1 MRRPHLVPLLVLP
14 LLVAGCASDT
24 PTAAS
29 EPETAS
35 PAPSTVAATEDGRY
49 EGDIRDYGEIAS
61 EQERSVTE
69 WRAEWEKNNCF
80 SQVGR
85 NPLCMA
91 NVISAGFVSQ
101 TVSLSFEGAQK
112 PGVPADI
119 GDVPEEGEWLAATT
133 IEKADEAHA
142 LAEQWKT
149 VDCEA
154 DLVACQADGRAVASA
169 MEDLETKLME
179 WDDL

>member
-1 MRRPHLVPLLVLP
+1 MRRPHLVPMLVLP

-24 PTAAS
+24 
-29 EPETAS
+29 
-35 PAPSTVAATEDGRY
+35 STAATESQMASATPTTAATTDDGRY

-69 WRAEWEKNNCF
+69 WRADWEENNCF
-80 SQVGR
+80 SQVGQ

-112 PGVPADI
+112 PGVPAYI
-119 GDVPEEGEWLAATT
+119 GDVPKEGEWLTETT

-149 VDCEA
+149 LDCET
-154 DLVACQADGRAVASA
+154 DLVACQVDGRALASA

-179 WDDL
+179 WDDS